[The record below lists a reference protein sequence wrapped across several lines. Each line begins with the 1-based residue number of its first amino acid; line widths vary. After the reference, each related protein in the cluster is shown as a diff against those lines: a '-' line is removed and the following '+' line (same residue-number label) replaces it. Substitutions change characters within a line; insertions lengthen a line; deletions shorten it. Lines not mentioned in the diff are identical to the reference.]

1 MLTSVT
7 NFPVTIRDIPLG
19 ESFMRFDGY
28 WVSADTSNL
37 EVCIG
42 DFDDTDLS
50 VESDWKEAWQ
60 NEDPEYAHGFLDPLT
75 MLQDVSKR
83 IIGEMSPA
91 DLQGAAAKFRDG
103 IPLQVGDLEGLAR
116 LIQLLIPNELPKY
129 PDHPKL
135 PIMADDEPDDL
146 PF

>member
-1 MLTSVT
+1 L
-7 NFPVTIRDIPLG
+7 NQRFGLIPG
-19 ESFMRFDGY
+19 RNIVRFDGY
-28 WVSADTSNL
+28 WVSADASNL

-50 VESDWKEAWQ
+50 VQSDWKEAWQ

-75 MLQDVSKR
+75 MLQDISKR

-91 DLQGAAAKFRDG
+91 DLQDAAAKFRDG
-103 IPLQVGDLEGLAR
+103 IPLQVGDLQGLAR
-116 LIQLLIPNELPKY
+116 LIQLLIPNELPKH

-135 PIMADDEPDDL
+135 PIMADDESDDL